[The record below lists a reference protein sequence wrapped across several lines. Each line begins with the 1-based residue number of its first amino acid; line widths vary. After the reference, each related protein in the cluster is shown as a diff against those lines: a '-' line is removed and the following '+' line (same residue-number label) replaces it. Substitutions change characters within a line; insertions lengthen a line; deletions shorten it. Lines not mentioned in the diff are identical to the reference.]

1 MSSTQKTVQKVTLWS
16 AYFFIITAVNLLFGA
31 SLQFFNATGALY
43 VQSLGGNATYA
54 GTMLTVFTVSATVM
68 RIASGRFLDKKGRCI
83 VIAVGAAIFGA
94 GSLSFAIPVLP
105 WLPFARL
112 IQGIGYSMVTTGV
125 TVAITDVIPKQRL
138 GEGIGYFGLVSPLS
152 TAMGPVVALKL
163 CADGNYA
170 RVFIVAAIAIF
181 FGGALTFFTNYE
193 KNVKFRERIR
203 AMEALA
209 PAPAA
214 PAAAPAAKP
223 AATGEKKSLIWTY
236 FEKSALKPTFISLL
250 MSLPNGAIV
259 AFLVLYAKSIGIAD
273 ASLYYTF
280 NAIALV
286 ATRLA
291 FGRFADRFK
300 PVFTTAP
307 ALIVAAIGYSFLLIA
322 GSAPVLFPFAGILI
336 GMGTGMASPTLN
348 AIVIKNAGPARRG
361 AASATYM
368 MSFDIGIGAGSFV
381 WGLFIDTLG
390 FSAVFG
396 GCIVCMLVACV
407 LSCIWLREK
416 K

>member
-16 AYFFIITAVNLLFGA
+16 AYFFIITAVSLLFGA
-31 SLQFFNATGALY
+31 SLQFYNATAALY
-43 VQSLGGNATYA
+43 VQSLGGTATYA
-54 GTMLTVFTVSATVM
+54 GMMLTIFTVSATVM
-68 RIASGRFLDKKGRCI
+68 RIASGRFLDKKGRCV
-83 VIAVGAAIFGA
+83 VIGIGAVIFAA
-94 GSLSFAIPVLP
+94 GSLSFIIPALP
-105 WLPFARL
+105 WLPIARF

-125 TVAITDVIPKQRL
+125 SVAITDVVPKQRM
-138 GEGIGYFGLVSPLS
+138 GEGIGYFGMVTPLS
-152 TAMGPVVALKL
+152 TALGPVVALKL
-163 CADGNYA
+163 CGDGNYSL
-170 RVFIVAAIAIF
+170 VFIVAAVCIIAA
-181 FGGALTFFTNYE
+181 GALIVFTNYE

-223 AATGEKKSLIWTY
+223 AETGEKKSVIWTY
-236 FEKSALKPTFISLL
+236 FEKTAIKPTIISLM

-273 ASLYYTF
+273 AGLYYTF

-286 ATRLA
+286 GCRLI

-300 PVFTTAP
+300 PVVTTVP
-307 ALIVAAIGYSFLLIA
+307 ALIIGATGYAFLLCA
-322 GSAPVLFPFAGILI
+322 GSVPALFPLAGILI
-336 GMGTGMASPTLN
+336 GAGSGLASPTLN

-368 MSFDIGIGAGSFV
+368 MSFDIGIGAGSSI

-390 FSAVFG
+390 FPAVFI
-396 GCIVCMLVACV
+396 GCIVSMLIGCV
-407 LSCIWLREK
+407 LSLVWLREK

>member
-1 MSSTQKTVQKVTLWS
+1 MSSTQKAVQKATLWS

-31 SLQFFNATGALY
+31 SLQFYNATAALY
-43 VQSLGGNATYA
+43 VQSLGGTATYA
-54 GTMLTVFTVSATVM
+54 GTMLTIFTVSATVM
-68 RIASGRFLDKKGRCI
+68 RIVSGRFLDKKGRCI
-83 VIAVGAAIFGA
+83 IIAIGAAIFGA
-94 GSLSFAIPVLP
+94 GSLSFVIPALP
-105 WLPFARL
+105 WLPIARF

-138 GEGIGYFGLVSPLS
+138 GEGIGYFGLVSPLT
-152 TAMGPVVALKL
+152 TALGPVVALKL
-163 CADGNYA
+163 CGDGNYNL
-170 RVFIVAAIAIF
+170 VFIVAAICIF
-181 FGGALTFFTNYE
+181 FGGALTLVTNYE
-193 KNVKFRERIR
+193 KNTKFRERIR

-214 PAAAPAAKP
+214 PAAAPAAKSAP
-223 AATGEKKSLIWTY
+223 AQKPGIWTY

-259 AFLVLYAKSIGIAD
+259 AFLVLYAKTIGIAD

-280 NAIALV
+280 NAISLV
-286 ATRLA
+286 ATRLI
-291 FGRFADRFK
+291 FGRFADRVK

-307 ALIVAAIGYSFLLIA
+307 ALIVAAVGYSFLLIA
-322 GSAPVLFPFAGILI
+322 GQNPGLFPIAGILI
-336 GMGTGMASPTLN
+336 GVGSGMASPTLN

-368 MSFDIGIGAGSFV
+368 MSFDIGIGAGGFI
-381 WGLFIDTLG
+381 WGLFIDSALG
-390 FSAVFG
+390 FSGVFT
-396 GCIVCMLVACV
+396 GCIICVLIGAV